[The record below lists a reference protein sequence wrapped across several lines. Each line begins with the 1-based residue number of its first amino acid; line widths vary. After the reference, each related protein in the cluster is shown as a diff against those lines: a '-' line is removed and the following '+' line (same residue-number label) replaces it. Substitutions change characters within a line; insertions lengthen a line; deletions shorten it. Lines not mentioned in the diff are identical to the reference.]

1 MLDSYSNTL
10 FYFIIFMK
18 MEELFKKLLAVQ
30 TELKAP
36 KWQLNKFGGY
46 KYRSCEDILEAVK
59 PLLAN
64 VDATITIE
72 DELVQVGDRYY
83 IKAIARFIDCTSWK
97 NYETQAYAREE
108 ESKKGMDG
116 SQITWAS
123 SSYARKYALNGLLL
137 IDDTKDADSD
147 EVTQKTQ
154 ETEKTKKTTKKTDN
168 NVAEKVKEFMMK
180 YGFSD
185 LNEDEKEKVKE
196 EGRKLVVME
205 WISEEDKNS
214 LIEFCKSL

>member
-1 MLDSYSNTL
+1 
-10 FYFIIFMK
+10 
-18 MEELFKKLLAVQ
+18 MEKLFKKLLWVQ
-30 TELKAP
+30 ASLKAP

-59 PLLAN
+59 PLLAAI
-64 VDATITIE
+64 DATITIE

-83 IKAIARFIDCTSWK
+83 IKAIARFIDCETWK
-97 NYETQAYAREE
+97 MYETQAYAREE

-123 SSYARKYALNGLLL
+123 SSYARKYALNWLLL

-154 ETEKTKKTTKKTDN
+154 ETEKAKKITKKADN

-185 LNEDEKEKVKE
+185 LDEDEKEKVKE

-205 WISEEDKNS
+205 WITEEDRNS

>member
-1 MLDSYSNTL
+1 
-10 FYFIIFMK
+10 
-18 MEELFKKLLAVQ
+18 MEKLFKKLLWVQ
-30 TELKAP
+30 ASLKAP

-59 PLLAN
+59 PLLAAI
-64 VDATITIE
+64 DATITIE

-83 IKAIARFIDCTSWK
+83 IKAIARFIDCETWK
-97 NYETQAYAREE
+97 MYETQAYAREE

-154 ETEKTKKTTKKTDN
+154 ETEKAKKTNKKADN
-168 NVAEKVKEFMMK
+168 NVAEKVKEFLMK

-205 WISEEDKNS
+205 WITEEDKHS

>member
-1 MLDSYSNTL
+1 
-10 FYFIIFMK
+10 
-18 MEELFKKLLAVQ
+18 MEKLFKKLLWVQ
-30 TELKAP
+30 ASLKAP

-59 PLLAN
+59 PLLAAI
-64 VDATITIE
+64 DATITIE

-83 IKAIARFIDCTSWK
+83 IKAIARFIDCETWK
-97 NYETQAYAREE
+97 MYETQAYAREE

-123 SSYARKYALNGLLL
+123 SSYARKYALNWLLL

-154 ETEKTKKTTKKTDN
+154 ETEKAKKTAKKTDN

-205 WISEEDKNS
+205 WITEEDRNS